1 MLTAAISLLI
11 ILTAAVSRRR
21 PPGVDFSMGGERVD
35 HAEAVTKFRREKLH
49 LADVAKALGRTK
61 EEHEADQKVVR
72 EFAAYFGEPAK
83 QQTIRGGTTKEAVGT
98 EPMMLKFFSGA
109 RDVDAGNE
117 RLTNLDSE
125 SEEDAHDEWAVESI
139 EDRKEE
145 EGGTVYLVRW
155 AAPHDDEQ
163 TWESAE
169 DVAGAAAKVQ
179 AFEQRLLV

>member
-1 MLTAAISLLI
+1 
-11 ILTAAVSRRR
+11 
-21 PPGVDFSMGGERVD
+21 MGGERVD

-61 EEHEADQKVVR
+61 EEHEADRKVVR

-117 RLTNLDSE
+117 RLTDLDSE
-125 SEEDAHDEWAVESI
+125 SEEDA
-139 EDRKEE
+139 
-145 EGGTVYLVRW
+145 
-155 AAPHDDEQ
+155 
-163 TWESAE
+163 
-169 DVAGAAAKVQ
+169 
-179 AFEQRLLV
+179 

>member
-1 MLTAAISLLI
+1 
-11 ILTAAVSRRR
+11 
-21 PPGVDFSMGGERVD
+21 MGGERVD

-61 EEHEADQKVVR
+61 EEHEADRKVVR

-83 QQTIRGGTTKEAVGT
+83 QQTIRGGTTKGAVGT

-117 RLTNLDSE
+117 RLADIDSE

-139 EDRKEE
+139 EDWKEG
-145 EGGTVYLVRW
+145 EGGTLYLVRW
-155 AAPHDDEQ
+155 AAPHDDE
-163 TWESAE
+163 
-169 DVAGAAAKVQ
+169 
-179 AFEQRLLV
+179 